1 MRSPTIPRMPSEADS
16 WEGRNAAGPD
26 GSAASVLGLTILP
39 RFGRIRDMK
48 SITPL
53 GDRVV
58 IDPIVKDNEKIG
70 SIVVPECIRRSVP
83 TGRVV
88 SVGRRFDEKT
98 HKAIPN
104 VVSPGDVVILPMDRL
119 GDVTVKG
126 DDGVERKL
134 WIFRESDLVAVVED

>member
-1 MRSPTIPRMPSEADS
+1 
-16 WEGRNAAGPD
+16 
-26 GSAASVLGLTILP
+26 
-39 RFGRIRDMK
+39 MK

-98 HKAIPN
+98 HEAIPN

-126 DDGVERKL
+126 DDGVERKF